1 MNLGMRCP
9 GFLWLEGCVSHDWC
23 YLVVQHTFCVWLH
36 RTFDVHNSTQTTTPE
51 AMVTDT
57 TDDTR
62 HVLDEEELELD
73 EERAQRLWRKI
84 ADDPELA
91 SKVLKAVDG
100 IVPDIF
106 KRSMLTGV
114 GNLLLSEDGLRAMLL
129 EKNLPKEAVGLILSQ
144 ADVMRREI
152 LRIISREIR
161 VFLENM
167 DFGGEIAKI
176 LTAISFEIKT
186 EIRFV
191 PNDQAVKPNIKNRV
205 KVKRHKEEPFF
216 DDSESASD
224 GLDESS
230 GGLDEPSQA
239 DESGDVE
246 KKPKGKRRRWTLL
259 RKSTEDSEEDV
270 PTDEEDEAPISSSS

>member
-1 MNLGMRCP
+1 M
-9 GFLWLEGCVSHDWC
+9 
-23 YLVVQHTFCVWLH
+23 
-36 RTFDVHNSTQTTTPE
+36 
-51 AMVTDT
+51 TDT

-62 HVLDEEELELD
+62 HVLDEEDLELD

-205 KVKRHKEEPFF
+205 KVKKNKEEPFF
-216 DDSESASD
+216 DET
-224 GLDESS
+224 EEEPE
-230 GGLDEPSQA
+230 GLDEPSEGLEEPSQPEEA
-239 DESGDVE
+239 GDAE
-246 KKPKGKRRRWTLL
+246 KKPRGKRRRWTLL
-259 RKSTEDSEEDV
+259 RKSTEEPEED
-270 PTDEEDEAPISSSS
+270 TTELDEEQEPLSSSSS